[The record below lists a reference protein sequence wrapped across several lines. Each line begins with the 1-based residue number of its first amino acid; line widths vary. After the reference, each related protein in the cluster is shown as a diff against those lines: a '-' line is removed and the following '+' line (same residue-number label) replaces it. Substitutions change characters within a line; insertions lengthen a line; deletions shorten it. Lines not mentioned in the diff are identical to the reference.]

1 MTVAEALR
9 RAAKLQGISDT
20 ARLDTELL
28 LCHVSGLTRTQLFAY
43 PEKALSPEVQ
53 TAFERVFDERLTGK
67 PIAHILGEREFWSL
81 PIKVNASTLIPRPDT
96 EVLVEQA
103 IEFLAA
109 NAKPRILDLGTGTG
123 AIALALA
130 HEFPA
135 ARVTALEANADAVN
149 LAKQN
154 VVNLKK
160 NNVAVLHGSWYSD
173 DAIASLAALAPFDML
188 VSNPPYIDEADPHLD
203 EGDVRFEPKTA
214 LVASDN
220 GLADIRAITQL
231 AKQLLEKGG
240 YLLVEHGWQQKEAV
254 QLIFVQAGFKNVNTV
269 NDYGG
274 NPRVTLGQNT

>member
-43 PEKALSPEVQ
+43 PEKILSPEVQ

-135 ARVTALEANADAVN
+135 ARVTALEANLDAVS

-154 VVNLKK
+154 AVNLKK
-160 NNVAVLHGSWYSD
+160 DNVTVLHGSWYSD

-214 LVASDN
+214 LVAPDN
-220 GLADIRAITQL
+220 GLDDIRAITQL

-274 NPRVTLGQNT
+274 NPRVTLGQSV

>member
-43 PEKALSPEVQ
+43 PEKTLSPEVQ
-53 TAFERVFDERLTGK
+53 TAFERVFDQRLTGK

-103 IEFLAA
+103 IELSI
-109 NAKPRILDLGTGTG
+109 NAEPRILDLGTGTG

-135 ARVTALEANADAVN
+135 ARVTALEANLDAVS

-154 VVNLKK
+154 AANLKK
-160 NNVAVLHGSWYSD
+160 DNVNVLQGSWYD
-173 DAIASLAALAPFDML
+173 VDAIASLAALAPFNML

-214 LVASDN
+214 LVAPDN

-274 NPRVTLGQNT
+274 NPRVTLGQSA